1 MKITADNIII
11 IPKIL
16 NSFKTIRV
24 CTHYDVNGKKIK
36 NMTEALNNL
45 DIVKPIYK
53 EFPGWNTEIENIDN
67 FESLP
72 ESAQEYIKYLELEIG
87 VKISIISIGPKR
99 HQIILRNK

>member
-1 MKITADNIII
+1 M
-11 IPKIL
+11 
-16 NSFKTIRV
+16 
-24 CTHYDVNGKKIK
+24 CTHYDIDGKKIE

-53 EFPGWNTEIENIDN
+53 EFPGWNTEIKNIDN

-72 ESAQEYIKYLELEIG
+72 ESAKEYIKYLELEIG